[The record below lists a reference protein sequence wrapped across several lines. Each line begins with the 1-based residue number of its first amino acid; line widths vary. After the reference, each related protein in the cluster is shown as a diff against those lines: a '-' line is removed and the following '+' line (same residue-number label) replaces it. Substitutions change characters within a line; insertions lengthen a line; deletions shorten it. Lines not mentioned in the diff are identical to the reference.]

1 MKRIIQTREAPEAVG
16 AYSQGTITGDLL
28 FTAGQVAVTSDGE
41 ELLDEPIEV
50 QTRQALENIRSI
62 VEEAGLTL
70 QNVVKVTVYLADID
84 DFDAMNE
91 TYSEYFQDN
100 PPARSAVEVGNL
112 PLGASVEIEA
122 IAAK

>member
-1 MKRIIQTREAPEAVG
+1 MKRTIQTPDAPEAVG
-16 AYSQGTITGDLL
+16 AYSQGTITGELL
-28 FTAGQVAVTSDGE
+28 FTAGQVAITPDGE
-41 ELLDEPIEV
+41 ELFDEPIEI
-50 QTRQALENIRSI
+50 QTRQALENIKSI
-62 VEEAGLTL
+62 IEEAGLNL

-100 PPARSAVEVGNL
+100 PPARSALEVGNL
-112 PLGASVEIEA
+112 PLGAAVEIEA